1 MSELKRIMISIPNTL
16 LQEIDTIAALEKMT
30 RSQFMRDATRLF
42 IEDRR
47 KKAALENMRKGYQEM
62 AAINLALAEEGLFA
76 DDNVVAV
83 TSLLVERE

>member
-1 MSELKRIMISIPNTL
+1 MISIPNTL

>member
-1 MSELKRIMISIPNTL
+1 
-16 LQEIDTIAALEKMT
+16 
-30 RSQFMRDATRLF
+30 
-42 IEDRR
+42 
-47 KKAALENMRKGYQEM
+47 M